1 MHFRDNRALGSY
13 GVLICYNTEQSY
25 TVNRVIRHPEIWRI
39 SKLQANMAS
48 NPGKDANESDVT
60 TAAEEP
66 LDFGD
71 DLLRG

>member
-1 MHFRDNRALGSY
+1 
-13 GVLICYNTEQSY
+13 
-25 TVNRVIRHPEIWRI
+25 
-39 SKLQANMAS
+39 MAS

>member
-1 MHFRDNRALGSY
+1 
-13 GVLICYNTEQSY
+13 
-25 TVNRVIRHPEIWRI
+25 
-39 SKLQANMAS
+39 MAS

-60 TAAEEP
+60 TAVEEP